1 MEFFKTL
8 QETFEPAKFIDQ
20 AEKNTQAVLA
30 YVEPKEL
37 NKTLVS
43 LTSATTNLARA
54 QLEAINSITAIVKAQ
69 GEEFTKSLTKAPVKL
84 CPFIEFPSTSYN
96 VNLHNIVLLESKPS
110 KSIIGFHVT
119 LLLPGI
125 TLEP

>member
-69 GEEFTKSLTKAPVKL
+69 GEEFTKSLTK
-84 CPFIEFPSTSYN
+84 
-96 VNLHNIVLLESKPS
+96 SKATA
-110 KSIIGFHVT
+110 K
-119 LLLPGI
+119 
-125 TLEP
+125 

>member
-20 AEKNTQAVLA
+20 AEKNAQAVLA

-69 GEEFTKSLTKAPVKL
+69 GEEFTKSLTK
-84 CPFIEFPSTSYN
+84 
-96 VNLHNIVLLESKPS
+96 SKATA
-110 KSIIGFHVT
+110 K
-119 LLLPGI
+119 
-125 TLEP
+125 